1 VPPVVEACLTEDDVR
16 EHVRSNLAGYKVPKV
31 VVFDDNLPR
40 EDTGKL
46 MKRKIRAGYW
56 PAH

>member
-1 VPPVVEACLTEDDVR
+1 MSPVVEACLTEDDVR

-40 EDTGKL
+40 EDTEKL